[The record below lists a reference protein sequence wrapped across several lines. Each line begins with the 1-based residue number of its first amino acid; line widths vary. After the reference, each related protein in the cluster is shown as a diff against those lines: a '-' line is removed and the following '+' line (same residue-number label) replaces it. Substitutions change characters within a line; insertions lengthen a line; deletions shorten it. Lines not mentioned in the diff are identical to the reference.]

1 MKSKLFKSIFLATMS
16 VFVLCLS
23 LILGVVYNYF
33 AGRRL
38 QEIKTEAGYLASAV
52 ESSGVD
58 FINRFED
65 DETTR
70 ITLVA
75 ADGTVLF
82 DNVADSATMGNHGDR
97 EEIREAL
104 ELGEGESTRTSST
117 LSEKTINYAKR
128 LSDGNV
134 LRVSVTQYTVL
145 TLLANMFTP
154 ILLILVVA
162 ILLSLFLAFR
172 LAGSVTAPINHIDL
186 ETPDERTVYE
196 ELRPLVRRIN
206 SQNRQIHAQIDQ
218 IRAEHNR
225 QDELRREFTAN
236 VSHEL
241 KTPLTSISG
250 FAEIIRDGMVRPE
263 DIPRFAANIYDEAGR
278 LIVLV
283 GDILKLS
290 KLEDPDTVAPFTP
303 VELYSVCER
312 VVERLRPIADKHHI
326 VLLMRGGPA
335 TVSGVPQVL
344 EEIVY
349 NLCDNAV
356 KYNVDHGT
364 VTVGVEEKE
373 EGVCLW
379 VADTGIGIPK
389 EDQER
394 VFERFYRVDKSHSKD
409 VGGTGLGLSIVK
421 HGAILHHARITLTS
435 VEGSGTTVTAL
446 FPRESAGRPD
456 GNLAEGFPH

>member
-1 MKSKLFKSIFLATMS
+1 MKSKLFKYIFLATMS
-16 VFVLCLS
+16 VFILCLS
-23 LILGVVYNYF
+23 LILGAVYNYF
-33 AGRRL
+33 AQRRI

-52 ESSGVD
+52 ESCGVD
-58 FINRFED
+58 FMTRFED
-65 DETTR
+65 DKTTR

-82 DNVADSATMGNHGDR
+82 DNVADPAAMGNHGDR
-97 EEIREAL
+97 EEIIEAL
-104 ELGEGESTRTSST
+104 ESGEGESTRTSST
-117 LSEKTINYAKR
+117 LSEKTVNYAKR
-128 LSDGNV
+128 LSDGSV
-134 LRVSVTQYTVL
+134 LRVSVTHYTIL

-172 LAGSVTAPINHIDL
+172 LAGSVTEPINRIDL

-225 QDELRREFTAN
+225 QDDMRREFTAN

-290 KLEDPDTVAPFTP
+290 KLEDPESVVPFTS
-303 VELYSVCER
+303 VELISVCQR
-312 VVERLRPIADKHHI
+312 VTERLRPIADKHHI
-326 VLLMRGGPA
+326 VLIVRGKPT
-335 TVSGVPQVL
+335 TVSGSPQIL
-344 EEIVY
+344 EEIIY

-356 KYNVDHGT
+356 KYNVEHGT
-364 VTVGVEEKE
+364 VTVSVEEKE
-373 EGVCLW
+373 NGVSLC

-421 HGAILHHARITLTS
+421 HGAILHHATVQLTS
-435 VEGSGTTVTAL
+435 VVGSGTIITLL
-446 FPRESAGRPD
+446 FPKEKGTSPEASNEVP
-456 GNLAEGFPH
+456 PVK